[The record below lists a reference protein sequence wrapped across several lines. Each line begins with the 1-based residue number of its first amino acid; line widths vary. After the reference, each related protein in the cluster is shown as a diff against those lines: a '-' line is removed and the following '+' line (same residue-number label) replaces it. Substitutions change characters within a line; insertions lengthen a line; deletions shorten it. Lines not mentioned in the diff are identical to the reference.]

1 MQQVVRGH
9 GVAREMSCR
18 GRRGRQAHGVSA
30 RRRSPHRGS
39 LGSLAPA
46 CRHSRPYPRTARC
59 IPPLLPRIV
68 HSIHRSSYCVHLQ
81 GSLALRLC
89 LPRSRSGLVLA
100 PLAVIDICIR
110 LALPPKPASESA
122 TQPTTTRQA
131 AERPAADHHHDAA
144 LPSRESRISHLRAPG
159 QVAPDRPLVA
169 LRTARRR
176 PSLLSYRHPPARP
189 SRTRTHTCAPA
200 ANCPPALRKASRSR
214 ATLWRACLPAPEC
227 L

>member
-1 MQQVVRGH
+1 LQRKPR
-9 GVAREMSCR
+9 APSTW
-18 GRRGRQAHGVSA
+18 RQCPSTLA
-30 RRRSPHRGS
+30 SPRLAGLAGACLSS
-39 LGSLAPA
+39 LQAIPTHCTLHPAAAPPDRA
-46 CRHSRPYPRTARC
+46 LDTSQ
-59 IPPLLPRIV
+59 LLR
-68 HSIHRSSYCVHLQ
+68 LQ

-200 ANCPPALRKASRSR
+200 ANCPPALRKAPRSR